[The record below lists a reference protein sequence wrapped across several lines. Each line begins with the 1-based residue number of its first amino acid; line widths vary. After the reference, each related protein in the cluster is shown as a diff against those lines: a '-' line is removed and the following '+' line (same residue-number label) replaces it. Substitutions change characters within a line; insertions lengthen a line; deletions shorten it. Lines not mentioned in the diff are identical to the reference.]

1 MPSLTFEY
9 PQQLLDDLR
18 RTPEEFAKEIR
29 LAVAILLYA
38 RGEISQGKG
47 AELAG
52 LSRTEFIDA
61 LSRERVDALQV
72 DEDDLREEIE
82 RDRNSR
88 R

>member
-1 MPSLTFEY
+1 
-9 PQQLLDDLR
+9 LLDDLR